1 MTERERFE
9 KLKDKMLMTKR
20 ERQILQDYVAMI
32 ATFAVKNNIALA
44 DAAKVGSEL
53 VNEIGQ
59 SILDRGQFEQIKAE
73 YEAEKAET
81 VNNFLKQLRGGATNG
96 AEK

>member
-9 KLKDKMLMTKR
+9 KLMDKMLMTER
-20 ERQILQDYVAMI
+20 ERQILESYVAML
-32 ATFAVKNNIALA
+32 ATFAVKNDIALSTA
-44 DAAKVGSEL
+44 TLVGSEL
-53 VNEIGQ
+53 VSEMGQ
-59 SILDRGQFEQIKAE
+59 SLLDRGQFEQIKAE

-81 VNNFLKQLRGGATNG
+81 VNNFLKLLRGGATNG

>member
-20 ERQILQDYVAMI
+20 ERQILESYVAML
-32 ATFAVKNNIALA
+32 ATFAVKNGIALS

-81 VNNFLKQLRGGATNG
+81 VNNFLKLLRGGATNG
-96 AEK
+96 TEK